1 LHQIN
6 PVPIKVIIY
15 EDNDDLRDSLSQTIE
30 NTKGL
35 ELQNA
40 FPNCEFVKEHMQVYQ
55 PDVVLMDI
63 DMPVVNGLEGVK
75 IISQEFPALPVIMLT
90 IFEDDKNIFEAIC
103 NGASGYLLKK
113 SSPEKII
120 VAIKEAIEG
129 GAPMSA
135 SVARRVLSF
144 FPKSLA
150 KSEEVATN
158 LTKREMEILS
168 WLVNGHSYKMIANE
182 LSISINTVQSHIKKV
197 YGKLHVNT
205 ATEAVTKAIR
215 ERLV

>member
-1 LHQIN
+1 MTGLCLYQIN

-30 NTKGL
+30 ENKGL

-75 IISQEFPALPVIMLT
+75 IISQEFPSLPVIMLT

-103 NGASGYLLKK
+103 NGACGYLLKK
-113 SSPEKII
+113 SSPEKIPFSAYSGI
-120 VAIKEAIEG
+120 L
-129 GAPMSA
+129 MSKK
-135 SVARRVLSF
+135 ARLNRFSF
-144 FPKSLA
+144 CPAMS
-150 KSEEVATN
+150 S
-158 LTKREMEILS
+158 
-168 WLVNGHSYKMIANE
+168 
-182 LSISINTVQSHIKKV
+182 
-197 YGKLHVNT
+197 
-205 ATEAVTKAIR
+205 
-215 ERLV
+215 